1 MSYDKPFAGLK
12 VIDVSQGVAG
22 PYCAMLLAQ
31 YGANVIKVEPPGV
44 GDWARN
50 LGVVYGDQC
59 AYSLPANLGKR
70 AIALDLKQD
79 DGRAILW
86 RLIKDADVFLQG
98 FRPGVIDR
106 LGFGYDAV
114 SEREPRIIYLSV
126 SGFGQMGPLAE
137 RPAMDP
143 ILQAYTGLTVE
154 NRGEDGI
161 PHRTPIIAIDMS
173 TALYAY
179 SAVSTALYAR
189 RDEQRGRHIEASLMQ
204 AAAGLQVVRL
214 MQSYLEGG
222 AIKPPGA
229 PSGVYQVADGW
240 MTITVVRLHE
250 WLGFCRAVGLDEF
263 AADETLKTTQGRYDQ
278 AGEINAALR
287 PLLASQPFAH
297 WSDRLAAE
305 RIMHEQ
311 LNSYTGF
318 LEQPHVEASG
328 AIAWLHHPHV
338 PGEAA
343 DAAGDRRA
351 ALRRRQQSRHRAGTG
366 RAQRHH
372 PARARLHGGRDRRS
386 RPPWRGGAGRCAA
399 LIRLPH
405 VIEEAGDRL
414 QPVVGRHDTEIGA
427 AHHRIARFRGKLP
440 GEAHTVVVAFDIAG
454 AAEAMAREAFL
465 HTDDHGV
472 DAVPSLALQHWIEIA
487 GALGP
492 GLGNEI
498 ATTAAVGLVPRRDV
512 AIDQISQRVHVW
524 LLHLSHPMRCG
535 TTFLQ
540 HGAAGRLH
548 RR

>member
-79 DGRAILW
+79 DGRAVLW
-86 RLIKDADVFLQG
+86 RLIQGADVFLQG

-106 LGFGYDAV
+106 LGFGYAAV
-114 SEREPRIIYLSV
+114 VGREPRIIYLSV
-126 SGFGQMGPLAE
+126 SGFGQIGPLAE

-154 NRGEDGI
+154 NKGEDGI

-189 RDEQRGRHIEASLMQ
+189 RDEPRGRHIEASLLQ
-204 AAAGLQVVRL
+204 AAAGLQVVRM

-222 AIKPPGA
+222 AIRPPGA

-240 MTITVVRLHE
+240 MTVTVVRLHE
-250 WLGFCRAVGLDEF
+250 WLGFCRSVGLTDF
-263 AADETLKTTQGRYDQ
+263 AADDRLATTQGRFEHSD
-278 AGEINAALR
+278 AINAALR
-287 PLLASQPFAH
+287 PLLASQSFAH
-297 WSDRLAAE
+297 WSERLAAE

-318 LEQPHVEASG
+318 LGHPHVEACG

-338 PGEAA
+338 P
-343 DAAGDRRA
+343 D
-351 ALRRRQQSRHRAGTG
+351 
-366 RAQRHH
+366 
-372 PARARLHGGRDRRS
+372 
-386 RPPWRGGAGRCAA
+386 
-399 LIRLPH
+399 RLPMPQ
-405 VIEEAGDRL
+405 V
-414 QPVVGRHDTEIGA
+414 IGA
-427 AHHRIARFRGKLP
+427 PPLVDGSPLATAP
-440 GEAHTVVVAFDIAG
+440 GLGEHTETILREHGYAAADIAG
-454 AAEAMAREAFL
+454 LIAR
-465 HTDDHGV
+465 GV
-472 DAVPSLALQHWIEIA
+472 V
-487 GALGP
+487 
-492 GLGNEI
+492 
-498 ATTAAVGLVPRRDV
+498 AVGK
-512 AIDQISQRVHVW
+512 
-524 LLHLSHPMRCG
+524 
-535 TTFLQ
+535 
-540 HGAAGRLH
+540 
-548 RR
+548 

>member
-59 AYSLPANLGKR
+59 AYSLPSNLGKR

-86 RLIKDADVFLQG
+86 RLVEGADVFVQG

-114 SEREPRIIYLSV
+114 REREPRIIYLSV
-126 SGFGQMGPLAE
+126 SGFGQTGPLAE

-154 NRGEDGI
+154 NKGEDGI

-189 RDEQRGRHIEASLMQ
+189 REEPRGRHIEASLLQ
-204 AAAGLQVVRL
+204 AAAGLQVVRM
-214 MQSYLEGG
+214 MQSYLEAG
-222 AIKPPGA
+222 AIRPPGA

-250 WLGFCRAVGLDEF
+250 WLGFCTAVDLPDF
-263 AADETLKTTQGRYDQ
+263 AADERFKTTQGRYDHSND
-278 AGEINAALR
+278 INAVLR
-287 PLLASQPFAH
+287 PLLGSKPFAY
-297 WSDRLAAE
+297 WSERLATE

-318 LEQPHVEASG
+318 LEHPHVEACG

-338 PGEAA
+338 PKK
-343 DAAGDRRA
+343 
-351 ALRRRQQSRHRAGTG
+351 
-366 RAQRHH
+366 
-372 PARARLHGGRDRRS
+372 
-386 RPPWRGGAGRCAA
+386 
-399 LIRLPH
+399 LPMPQ
-405 VIEEAGDRL
+405 V
-414 QPVVGRHDTEIGA
+414 IGA
-427 AHHRIARFRGKLP
+427 PPLVDGTMLAR
-440 GEAHTVVVAFDIAG
+440 
-454 AAEAMAREAFL
+454 
-465 HTDDHGV
+465 
-472 DAVPSLALQHWIEIA
+472 S
-487 GALGP
+487 P
-492 GLGNEI
+492 GLGEHTEAILREHGYGASEI
-498 ATTAAVGLVPRRDV
+498 ANLVASGVVAAPGDAPVIASEAKQSPSS
-512 AIDQISQRVHVW
+512 A
-524 LLHLSHPMRCG
+524 
-535 TTFLQ
+535 
-540 HGAAGRLH
+540 
-548 RR
+548 